1 MAAARKPVAR
11 AERLSARAFLRQV
24 ADELPSHLPPRLR
37 AFTGEQWGRYY
48 KVWYAEK
55 KIHFEVQFLSG
66 GRVEIGFHLE
76 ADRETNDR
84 IAAGLERKAA
94 AIRKEL
100 GPQASFGTH
109 GSGWRSLAETWSGA
123 EVRSPDAA
131 TEAAAR
137 LAEYVVAVTPLLRA
151 GGSPSRASGR

>member
-1 MAAARKPVAR
+1 MATARKPAAR

-37 AFTGEQWGRYY
+37 EFTGEQWGRYY

-55 KIHFEVQFLSG
+55 KIHFEVQFLTG
-66 GRVEIGFHLE
+66 GRLEIGFHLE
-76 ADRETNDR
+76 ADPETNDR
-84 IAAGLERKAA
+84 VATGLERKAA
-94 AIRKEL
+94 AIRKAL
-100 GPQASFGTH
+100 GPDAAFGAH

-137 LAEYVVAVTPLLRA
+137 LAEYIASVTPLLRE
-151 GGSPSRASGR
+151 GGSRGRTSGR